1 MEQNDLLTSIASWS
15 SIISLFLTLLTFILL
30 LRIRAKFLFRSS
42 IKNYKND
49 LLKISNN
56 MNSMLHNFEKH
67 IYDINEKI
75 AIADIK
81 LRTIEKYAKDNL
93 VNDVKKTRSRIKYYN
108 KERKFFIIKQ
118 NNKTESVAR
127 EIKLL
132 IVTIINELDNVQ
144 KEINAGVQ

>member
-56 MNSMLHNFEKH
+56 MNSMLNNFEKH

-144 KEINAGVQ
+144 KEINVGVQ

>member
-56 MNSMLHNFEKH
+56 MNSMLNNFEKH

-118 NNKTESVAR
+118 NNKTESAAR

-144 KEINAGVQ
+144 KEINVGVQ

>member
-56 MNSMLHNFEKH
+56 MNSMLNNFEKH

>member
-132 IVTIINELDNVQ
+132 IVTIINEIDNVQ